1 MVDPKLVDE
10 LVLRAGVSRA
20 DAEAV
25 LAALGQIAPERIPRA
40 ADAREA
46 SPPPVPRPA
55 PALPRYAPG
64 PGEVQALIA
73 AAEAHPLGLE
83 FLLHGDPS
91 AVAITFQVH
100 AFSVDAARQQ
110 LARRAL

>member
-20 DAEAV
+20 DVEAV
-25 LAALGQIAPERIPRA
+25 LAALGQIAPERIPRG

-46 SPPPVPRPA
+46 SPPPAPG
-55 PALPRYAPG
+55 PALPRYVPG

-73 AAEAHPLGLE
+73 AAAAHPLGLE
-83 FLLHGDPS
+83 FLLHGDLS